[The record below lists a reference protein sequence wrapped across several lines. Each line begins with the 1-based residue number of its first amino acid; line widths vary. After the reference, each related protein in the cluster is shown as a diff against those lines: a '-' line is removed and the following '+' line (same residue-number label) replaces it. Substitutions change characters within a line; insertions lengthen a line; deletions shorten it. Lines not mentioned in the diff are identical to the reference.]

1 MDHLDGDRQRLS
13 NPFTGKVAS
22 RDMVQFVPFREFS
35 GYGSAAQHALAR
47 HVLAEIPGQ
56 FISYMETNGIAPNNK
71 RIPGASL
78 PSATGAQNVPGGRVS
93 PAHAASPLPNAPGF
107 PSMSPQ
113 SGYPSTVPMGYSK

>member
-56 FISYMETNGIAPNNK
+56 FISYMESNGIAPNNK
-71 RIPGASL
+71 RVPGASL
-78 PSATGAQNVPGGRVS
+78 PSAPGAHDVPAGRVS
-93 PAHAASPLPNAPGF
+93 PAQAASPLPNAPPL
-107 PSMSPQ
+107 PSMPPQ
-113 SGYPSTVPMGYSK
+113 TGYPGDVPMGYAK

>member
-56 FISYMETNGIAPNNK
+56 FISYMETNGIPPNNK
-71 RIPGASL
+71 RSPGASL
-78 PSATGAQNVPGGRVS
+78 PSAPCAQDVPGGRVS
-93 PAHAASPLPNAPGF
+93 PAQGVSPLPNAP
-107 PSMSPQ
+107 PLSSMSPQ
-113 SGYPSTVPMGYSK
+113 TGYPGDAPLSYAT